1 MTKKEVID
9 KAKSYEIP
17 KDFLLSVDKDLLD
30 YVSDNLTNF
39 DVHNKYEILGVLRF
53 LDFLKRDD
61 LEFRVKEVK
70 KFFAF
75 YKSLKFESPKGMQH
89 FELTKP
95 QKFQCANIYG
105 FYRKGTDYRLTRDA
119 LLFVARKY
127 AKTTL
132 CSSFA
137 IYDLLFGSPD
147 AQSYIAS
154 NSFSQSQIMFNI
166 IKHTLQSLDPQLR
179 YFKLNRDIIYS
190 KIKGRTS
197 FIRCLSSSAMKL
209 DGLNPETVCFD
220 EYAASPTAEL
230 RNVLTSGEGARTNP
244 LNVTLTT
251 ASTLLESP
259 FVNMLNNYKQIL
271 EGKIQAD
278 SVFASLFMP
287 DDEDDDYGN
296 PKVWKK
302 CNPHIGITI
311 DKNFYPSEWEKAK
324 MSADDMV
331 NFKTKLLNVFC
342 LPESEEWISPFA
354 VKRNTMDI
362 DLNKLKSRPMAM
374 IAVDLSVKGDL
385 SAVSLGMYS
394 SLNHIF
400 YFKNWYYC
408 PKQTIQ
414 NDTNREFYENAVD
427 HDNLIISGDE
437 IIDYRQIAND
447 ILAMT
452 KKVNIIQVN
461 YDSFKSREMINILRA
476 AGLNCKPFSQTYS
489 HFTSPVES
497 FQIGLYN
504 DKIKLDDN
512 PLIGWNIAN
521 AVIDVDKME
530 NKKPIKRTANQK
542 VDGIQCILMNLGAF
556 QEYHRH
562 PTLKISKSK
571 LQT

>member
-1 MTKKEVID
+1 MTKNDVIE
-9 KAKSYEIP
+9 KIKSYDIP
-17 KDFLLSVDKDLLD
+17 TDFLNSIDGDLCN
-30 YVSDNLTNF
+30 YVSANLTNT
-39 DVHNKYEILGVLRF
+39 DDHNKYEILGVLRF

-61 LEFRVKEVK
+61 LDFRIKEIK
-70 KFFAF
+70 KFYAF
-75 YKSLKFESPKGMQH
+75 YHSLKFESPKGMQH
-89 FELTKP
+89 FELTPP
-95 QKFQCANIYG
+95 QKFQTANIFG
-105 FYRKGTDYRLTRDA
+105 FYKKGTDYRLTRDA
-119 LLFVARKY
+119 LLFVPRKY

-209 DGLNPETVCFD
+209 DGLNPETVCLD
-220 EYAASPTAEL
+220 EYAESPTAEL
-230 RNVLTSGEGARTNP
+230 RNVLTSGEGARKNP

-259 FVNMLNNYKQIL
+259 FTEMLENYKQVL
-271 EGKIQAD
+271 EGKINAD
-278 SVFASLFMP
+278 SVFASIFMP
-287 DDEDDDYGN
+287 DEEDTDLGD

-311 DKNFYPSEWEKAK
+311 DENYYPIEWEKAQL
-324 MSADDMV
+324 SANDLT

-342 LPESEEWISPFA
+342 KAESEVWINPSIIR
-354 VKRNTMDI
+354 RNTIDI
-362 DLNKLKSRPMAM
+362 NIDKLKSKPMAM
-374 IAVDLSVKGDL
+374 IAVDLSVKDDL
-385 SAVSLGMYS
+385 SAVSLGLYS

-400 YFKNWYYC
+400 YFKNWYYA
-408 PKQTIQ
+408 PMNTIKTSA
-414 NDTNREFYENAVD
+414 NKEFYKQAVEEY
-427 HDNLIISGDE
+427 NLIPCGSE

-447 ILAMT
+447 IIALA
-452 KKVNIIQVN
+452 KKVTLLQVN
-461 YDSFKSREMINILRA
+461 FDAFKSREMINILKA
-476 AGLNCKPFSQTYS
+476 SGIICKPFSQTYS
-489 HFTSPVES
+489 HFTSPVDS

-512 PLIGWNIAN
+512 PLIAWNIGN
-521 AVIDVDKME
+521 AIIDVDRME
-530 NKKPIKRTANQK
+530 NKKPIKRTANEK

-556 QEYHRH
+556 QEYHRR
-562 PTLKISKSK
+562 PTLKISKIK
-571 LQT
+571 

>member
-1 MTKKEVID
+1 MTKNDVIE
-9 KAKSYEIP
+9 KIKSYDIP
-17 KDFLLSVDKDLLD
+17 TDFLNSIDGDLCN
-30 YVSDNLTNF
+30 YVSDNLINT
-39 DVHNKYEILGVLRF
+39 DDHNKYEILGVLRF

-61 LEFRVKEVK
+61 LDFRIKEVK
-70 KFFAF
+70 KFYAF
-75 YKSLKFESPKGMQH
+75 YHSLKFESPKGMQH
-89 FELTKP
+89 FELTPP
-95 QKFQCANIYG
+95 QKFQTANIFG
-105 FYRKGTDYRLTRDA
+105 FYKKGTDYRLTRDA
-119 LLFVARKY
+119 LLFVPRKY

-209 DGLNPETVCFD
+209 DGLNPETVCLD
-220 EYAASPTAEL
+220 EYAESPTAEL
-230 RNVLTSGEGARTNP
+230 RNVLTSGEGARKNP

-259 FVNMLNNYKQIL
+259 FTEMLENYKQVL
-271 EGKIQAD
+271 EGKINAD
-278 SVFASLFMP
+278 SVFASIFMP
-287 DDEDDDYGN
+287 DDEDTDLGN

-311 DKNFYPSEWEKAK
+311 DENYYPIEWEKAQL
-324 MSADDMV
+324 SANDLT

-342 LPESEEWISPFA
+342 KAESEVWINPSIIR
-354 VKRNTMDI
+354 RNTMDLNI
-362 DLNKLKSRPMAM
+362 DKLKSKPMAM
-374 IAVDLSVKGDL
+374 VAVDLSVKDDL
-385 SAVSLGMYS
+385 SAVSLGLYS

-400 YFKNWYYC
+400 YFKNWYYA
-408 PKQTIQ
+408 PMNTIKTSA
-414 NDTNREFYENAVD
+414 NKEFYKQAVEE
-427 HDNLIISGDE
+427 HNLIPCGAE

-447 ILAMT
+447 IIALA
-452 KKVNIIQVN
+452 KKVTLLQVN
-461 YDSFKSREMINILRA
+461 FDAFKSREMINILKA
-476 AGLNCKPFSQTYS
+476 SGIICKPFSQTYS
-489 HFTSPVES
+489 HFTSPVDS

-512 PLIGWNIAN
+512 PLIAWNIGN
-521 AVIDVDKME
+521 AIIDVDRME
-530 NKKPIKRTANQK
+530 NKKPIKRTANEK
-542 VDGIQCILMNLGAF
+542 VDGVQCILMNLGAF
-556 QEYHRH
+556 QEYHRR
-562 PTLKISKSK
+562 PTLKISKIK
-571 LQT
+571 